1 MTDRVTLS
9 LGVWNQVFA
18 VPTVVVDQHLKM
30 ASGVAFKVLLY
41 LLRYSGASLGLQQTA
56 QAVGYPLEEVRD
68 AMQYWVSAG
77 VFSWVQEE
85 EMLCPAK
92 TQTAVQEPQ
101 EETQPFLQAAEMPE
115 SEPSVSHLEN
125 TEAYSAEQAIKR
137 GENLKILSTHPIRLT
152 AGEIQQRCKEKPEIQ
167 FLFSEAERLLA
178 KPLTP
183 ADMSCLVSLT
193 DWAGLSVDLILMLIS
208 YCVDR
213 GKTNLRY
220 IEKVAIDWADHGIDS
235 HEKAEGYIR
244 EKDNCQ
250 RQENLVRSAFGLG
263 DRALTPKERKYIGAW
278 CGQWKFDLKMI
289 RLAYERTVDQ
299 TGKLSFPYCNSIL
312 KAWHEKGYHTPEE
325 ASRESQSQQP
335 ANRKTPSFDLEEF
348 DRQSLMYPPKLKP

>member
-18 VPTVVVDQHLKM
+18 VPAVVVDQHLKM

-41 LLRYSGASLGLQQTA
+41 LLRHSGASLGLQQTA

-77 VFSWVQEE
+77 IFSWIQEE

-92 TQTAVQEPQ
+92 TQTVVQEPQ
-101 EETQPFLQAAEMPE
+101 EEKQSFLQAAEMPE

-125 TEAYSAEQAIKR
+125 TEEYSAEQAIKR

-183 ADMSCLVSLT
+183 AD
-193 DWAGLSVDLILMLIS
+193 
-208 YCVDR
+208 
-213 GKTNLRY
+213 
-220 IEKVAIDWADHGIDS
+220 
-235 HEKAEGYIR
+235 
-244 EKDNCQ
+244 
-250 RQENLVRSAFGLG
+250 
-263 DRALTPKERKYIGAW
+263 RAVWFPS
-278 CGQWKFDLKMI
+278 
-289 RLAYERTVDQ
+289 Q
-299 TGKLSFPYCNSIL
+299 TGRAFQWI
-312 KAWHEKGYHTPEE
+312 
-325 ASRESQSQQP
+325 
-335 ANRKTPSFDLEEF
+335 
-348 DRQSLMYPPKLKP
+348 